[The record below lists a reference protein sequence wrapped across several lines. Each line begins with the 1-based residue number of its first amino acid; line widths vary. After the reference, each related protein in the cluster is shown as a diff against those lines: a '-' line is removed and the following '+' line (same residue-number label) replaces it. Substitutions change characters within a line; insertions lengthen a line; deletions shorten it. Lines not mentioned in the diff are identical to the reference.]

1 MASVVRGG
9 DASRNSHSVWSTC
22 AQVYG
27 QLALD
32 SGLPGSQVLVEGG
45 GVRRLLWAVALLTLV
60 YYSTTETSAIL
71 REYFAYSVT
80 VAFEYNTNESFEMP
94 DVTVCN
100 VNPLRRSKLCALN
113 ASERGMNAE
122 LEERLCGKRQ
132 GFRRANPGDLRLQ
145 HYISDW
151 IAQRKAT
158 KREWLWALGHQFG
171 DTFVD
176 CTYHDQDC
184 RDDKLF
190 RNVTNAWYGTA
201 TASTATAPSG
211 LVLTLNPELDEYLPT
226 SYQAGFIVMV
236 HAHGTR
242 FSVCSDSVYITPGY
256 TTYVGLNLLAQ
267 TGLPEPYANPCRSS
281 WPHRMLVHMDHMYG
295 AYTRERAQLQ
305 TALGAITGI
314 RDDLVVDVTR
324 ASQNP
329 NASMC
334 ATRRYNPYQQD
345 ARERVQLPPFLQ
357 DVVGATKENG
367 PPARLVLYF
376 NSLTYEHIRSVPKY
390 DETHVLGNLG
400 GIIGMY
406 LGLSFFVLFQLLDI
420 LVVGTLRLST
430 MLRWDA
436 RERRLVA
443 LAPPPARASLPEY

>member
-295 AYTRERAQLQ
+295 AYTREDCLNMCLQVKIVENCGCLSANLPQIVKLAQRHGTCADKKMICSFPVRAPAPDVRVRQASVSVL
-305 TALGAITGI
+305 TPALELPVKRGI
-314 RDDLVVDVTR
+314 
-324 ASQNP
+324 
-329 NASMC
+329 C
-334 ATRRYNPYQQD
+334 
-345 ARERVQLPPFLQ
+345 VQ
-357 DVVGATKENG
+357 
-367 PPARLVLYF
+367 
-376 NSLTYEHIRSVPKY
+376 
-390 DETHVLGNLG
+390 ETHVLGNLG